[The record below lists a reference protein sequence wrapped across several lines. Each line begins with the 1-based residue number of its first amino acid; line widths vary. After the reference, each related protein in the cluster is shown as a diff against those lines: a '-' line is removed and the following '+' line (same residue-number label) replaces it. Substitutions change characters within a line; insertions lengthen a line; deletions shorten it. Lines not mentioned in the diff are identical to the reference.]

1 MSAGIVIYKWD
12 GKKFVNV
19 NETISKPRYVSN
31 LHTFTMCGRS
41 NVPLRGR
48 TLSPRVNL
56 VCALGIGDY
65 GEESRASTAL
75 QV

>member
-1 MSAGIVIYKWD
+1 MLRFELA
-12 GKKFVNV
+12 
-19 NETISKPRYVSN
+19 YVYDVW
-31 LHTFTMCGRS
+31 S